1 VIIGPLTGHSTL
13 KRHLYII
20 GLTGSALWRTF
31 CAGEESSAH
40 IMCHCRAIDTDR
52 RSAAHIMCQCRTV
65 ETDRRFSAHIMCQCR
80 AVDTDRRSSAHIMCQ
95 CRAVDT
101 DRRSSAHIMC
111 QCRAVDTDRRSHRCA
126 FTYYSEYFRNL
137 NLGAVRNF
145 IRGTGPP

>member
-1 VIIGPLTGHSTL
+1 MIIGPLTGHSTL

-101 DRRSSAHIMC
+101 DRRS
-111 QCRAVDTDRRSHRCA
+111 HRCA